1 MSKLEP
7 HFRLRTEVATLKSSE
22 LPEVARLYEAVFG
35 DHFLGHM
42 GQEFLQRFCAQFCN
56 FPTNYGNYGY
66 VAKYDGKVV
75 GFVLGSCSREPFA
88 RFYRQNFW
96 KLTTIV
102 LKQYFKDAYVRKH
115 VLKRL
120 SCVADALKSYI
131 LRRRSEPAP
140 VASTSTPTSTGTS
153 TSAETVQNESNQPRI
168 LAIGVDGSYR
178 GQNIAGQLTGFFC
191 EKMKEA
197 GYVEVGLS
205 AVPEN
210 TRAIRFYKKDGWIVT
225 ETSEDSVNFVRSI
238 V

>member
-1 MSKLEP
+1 MLVLSKSEP
-7 HFRLRTEVATLKSSE
+7 NCRLTAEVDTLKLSE

-56 FPTNYGNYGY
+56 SPTNFGY
-66 VAKYDGKVV
+66 VARCDGKVV
-75 GFVLGSCSREPFA
+75 GFVLGSISREPFA
-88 RFYRQNFW
+88 GFYRQNFW

-102 LKQYFKDAYVRKH
+102 LKQYFNDAYVRKH
-115 VLKRL
+115 VLKRI

-140 VASTSTPTSTGTS
+140 ASA
-153 TSAETVQNESNQPRI
+153 SAETFQNDSNQPRI
-168 LAIGVDGSYR
+168 LAIGVDGNYR
-178 GQNIAGQLTGFFC
+178 GQNIAGQLTNFFC
-191 EKMKEA
+191 GKMKEA

-225 ETSEDSVNFVRSI
+225 ESSEDSVNFVRSI